1 MAISRSDR
9 AKQFQPFDA
18 LKGLKEALKEK
29 EKELEK
35 EDRKKLSE
43 EMQEKISEKLK
54 RLEINDNIKVQYYDM
69 GKYKVITN
77 KVKKVDKFNKLMRL
91 NNGVEI
97 KFVNIYNMEFI

>member
-35 EDRKKLSE
+35 EDRKNLSE

-54 RLEINDNIKVQYYDM
+54 NLNTGDSIKIYYYNM
-69 GKYKVITN
+69 GEYKTITN
-77 KVKKVDKFNKLMRL
+77 KLKAINKAKNLIRL
-91 NNGVEI
+91 NNGIEI
-97 KFVNIYNMEFI
+97 KFVDIYNIEVV

>member
-18 LKGLKEALKEK
+18 LKGLKEALREK

-35 EDRKKLSE
+35 EDRKNLSE

-54 RLEINDNIKVQYYDM
+54 NLNTGDKVKIYYYNM
-69 GKYKVITN
+69 GEYKEITN
-77 KVKKVDKFNKLMRL
+77 KVKSIDKVNNLLKLL
-91 NNGVEI
+91 NGIEI
-97 KFVNIYNMEFI
+97 RFIDIYNID